1 MHVEKGTSDKYN
13 DKLVIVI
20 NIQQLWD
27 NISLSSIF
35 ISIRDNN
42 GICKTTDFSKIK
54 NHLLRVIL
62 LVAYGFGIINLNLLQ
77 DAGGFGIKKKN
88 SRPAILFELFFII
101 WIIKIILKNI

>member
-35 ISIRDNN
+35 VSIRDNN
-42 GICKTTDFSKIK
+42 GICKTINLSKRDDQK
-54 NHLLRVIL
+54 SL

-77 DAGGFGIKKKN
+77 DAGGFGIKKK
-88 SRPAILFELFFII
+88 II
-101 WIIKIILKNI
+101 DLQFYLNYFL